1 VSTISAQDHAE
12 IHNLYA
18 LYNLCSDA
26 GDAEGYAAC
35 FTEDGVLE
43 VQPRGLVVRGRAA
56 LVAYKQE
63 DKAGRAELYRRHW
76 NASLHLE
83 RIDATA
89 VRGRAYYAGYNGVP
103 GSLPSMTSCG
113 VYEDT
118 IRRDAEG
125 GAWRFARRLLVI
137 DGRAD

>member
-1 VSTISAQDHAE
+1 VTGITAQDHAD

-35 FTEDGVLE
+35 FSEDGVLE
-43 VQPRGLVVRGRAA
+43 VQPRGQVVSGHAA
-56 LVAYKQE
+56 LVAYKHA
-63 DKAGRAELYRRHW
+63 DKAGRAGLYRRHW

-83 RIDATA
+83 RIGPDL

-103 GSLPSMTSCG
+103 GKLPSMTSCG

-118 IRRDAEG
+118 IRRDG
-125 GAWRFARRLLVI
+125 SGAWRFARRLLII